1 MNDTE
6 GYRNF
11 DYRGTD
17 APSAPVTN
25 TLYDPLL
32 DPEFGAVSNRT
43 YDVPGQPG
51 VVLTGGQVPAG
62 GQPPVGEQPPVPRA
76 PGQGGRE
83 QLPGSQAPRGPV
95 TTYPLPGLDTVV
107 VRAESAADMQ
117 LILDLIEVLRGF
129 SKGAQPRLEVVPLE
143 YADANNVADFL
154 TTLFSRVITAGPGG
168 NYLLQ
173 PGTQPGVGGLGGLG
187 ALGGNQV
194 QLMSQMG
201 IAGVLEFFGG
211 LLIVL
216 GLFTRIVAFVLSGQM
231 ATAYFTSH
239 FPNGFFPIENGG
251 ELAALFCFVFLYFA
265 TAGPG
270 RFSLDGLLR
279 RVKGDAQVD
288 AHHRAG
294 ARTV

>member
-1 MNDTE
+1 MNSLS
-6 GYRNF
+6 RF
-11 DYRGTD
+11 Q
-17 APSAPVTN
+17 
-25 TLYDPLL
+25 
-32 DPEFGAVSNRT
+32 PEALG
-43 YDVPGQPG
+43 
-51 VVLTGGQVPAG
+51 
-62 GQPPVGEQPPVPRA
+62 
-76 PGQGGRE
+76 
-83 QLPGSQAPRGPV
+83 
-95 TTYPLPGLDTVV
+95 
-107 VRAESAADMQ
+107 
-117 LILDLIEVLRGF
+117 VLRIVTGLLF
-129 SKGAQPRLEVVPLE
+129 MQHGAQK
-143 YADANNVADFL
+143 
-154 TTLFSRVITAGPGG
+154 LF
-168 NYLLQ
+168 
-173 PGTQPGVGGLGGLG
+173 GL
-187 ALGGNQV
+187 LGGNQV